1 MNHRSS
7 PRNIMGHPNPP
18 CVDLKWILEVRDCDL
33 LTLKGL
39 NNTALVSFILLL
51 SGFLFFNIVKNVS
64 VENSR
69 YNSRKSHQTG
79 GFCGNY
85 SGCFLVEQ
93 KGSSSFTKKPLY
105 LCTVLLKNNPF
116 VAKTSTWRP
125 HAMQSHLQGLHSSH
139 LGSSLDQMF
148 RCRRCKML
156 SDTGWKIPPL
166 PRNCCFQISLTG
178 RSQFLPGLFQR
189 YQCDRGVFPPQRP
202 AALSP
207 ILALFSS
214 QTQNSLKLNHHKFPP
229 SALSAQ
235 ISWVSYRY
243 ELFK

>member
-116 VAKTSTWRP
+116 VAKNK
-125 HAMQSHLQGLHSSH
+125 HLKATCDAESPAGTTQQPARLITGPNVQMP
-139 LGSSLDQMF
+139 SLQNALWH
-148 RCRRCKML
+148 RLKNTTVAPKLLL
-156 SDTGWKIPPL
+156 SGRLNGT
-166 PRNCCFQISLTG
+166 FSISARL
-178 RSQFLPGLFQR
+178 
-189 YQCDRGVFPPQRP
+189 
-202 AALSP
+202 
-207 ILALFSS
+207 I
-214 QTQNSLKLNHHKFPP
+214 
-229 SALSAQ
+229 SALSVW
-235 ISWVSYRY
+235 SRRVSPAETSCTESYSCT
-243 ELFK
+243 F